1 MVTCIGTRSKKDLEL
16 DPTKQ
21 IIFPLIFGFI
31 MFFGSICFLF
41 FKEKGE
47 TSLEWYNIAYIILS
61 IIGATLI
68 NSALDNIS
76 KRIKSNFMKDRF
88 NIENESFE
96 QSKDKVETEFSV
108 NIPMKFFYNRKWH
121 NGWLNICNCF
131 RGTFVIGTPGS
142 GKSFS
147 VINSFI
153 RQHSA
158 KGFAEVVYDFKFP
171 ELAKIAYYNYQKNKQ
186 LGKIPSNFKFNV
198 INFSDIEYSRRINPL
213 KRDI

>member
-1 MVTCIGTRSKKDLEL
+1 
-16 DPTKQ
+16 
-21 IIFPLIFGFI
+21 
-31 MFFGSICFLF
+31 
-41 FKEKGE
+41 
-47 TSLEWYNIAYIILS
+47 
-61 IIGATLI
+61 
-68 NSALDNIS
+68 
-76 KRIKSNFMKDRF
+76 MKDRF

-213 KRDI
+213 KREYIEILADATETAEALYESLQKGDKGSGGNSDFFKTSAVNLLAASIYFGLDTRMANIQIYRMYWLSLIKNMTYFLKSSFPNLN

>member
-1 MVTCIGTRSKKDLEL
+1 MHWNTFKKDLEL

-108 NIPMKFFYNRKWH
+108 NIPMKFST
-121 NGWLNICNCF
+121 IE
-131 RGTFVIGTPGS
+131 S
-142 GKSFS
+142 G
-147 VINSFI
+147 IM
-153 RQHSA
+153 
-158 KGFAEVVYDFKFP
+158 G
-171 ELAKIAYYNYQKNKQ
+171 
-186 LGKIPSNFKFNV
+186 G
-198 INFSDIEYSRRINPL
+198 
-213 KRDI
+213 

>member
-1 MVTCIGTRSKKDLEL
+1 
-16 DPTKQ
+16 
-21 IIFPLIFGFI
+21 
-31 MFFGSICFLF
+31 
-41 FKEKGE
+41 
-47 TSLEWYNIAYIILS
+47 
-61 IIGATLI
+61 
-68 NSALDNIS
+68 
-76 KRIKSNFMKDRF
+76 MKDRF

-96 QSKDKVETEFSV
+96 QSKDKVETEYSV

-158 KGFAEVVYDFKFP
+158 KGFAEVC
-171 ELAKIAYYNYQKNKQ
+171 LRLQI
-186 LGKIPSNFKFNV
+186 S
-198 INFSDIEYSRRINPL
+198 
-213 KRDI
+213 